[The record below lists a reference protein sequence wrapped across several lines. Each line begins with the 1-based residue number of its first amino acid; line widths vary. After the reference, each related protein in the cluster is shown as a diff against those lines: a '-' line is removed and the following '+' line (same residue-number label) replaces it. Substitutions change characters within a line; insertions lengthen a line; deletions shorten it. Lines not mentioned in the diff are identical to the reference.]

1 MWSSGCP
8 IICLLDIWMSLKQVA
23 KFNWTIAAKSKF
35 KTVLEC
41 LALSKI
47 SARAIICAVPWKQHW
62 LEQIPSRAIC
72 RYLSVYPS
80 FPWSE
85 GTLMVLRA
93 IQRNNSFSTPLSLKT
108 MTDDYMLEV
117 YGHSTKDSVALA
129 TLAVHSTSGT
139 HFRAPFAYLVYISKS
154 PTFHCYSRKMLDS

>member
-8 IICLLDIWMSLKQVA
+8 IICLWDIWVSLRQVA

-35 KTVLEC
+35 KPVLEC

-47 SARAIICAVPWKQHW
+47 SARVIICAVPWKQHW

-72 RYLSVYPS
+72 RDLSVYPS
-80 FPWSE
+80 FTWSA

-93 IQRNNSFSTPLSLKT
+93 IQRNNSFSMPLSLKT
-108 MTDDYMLEV
+108 MTDDDVLEDR
-117 YGHSTKDSVALA
+117 GHFTRDLWPRLPWQCIQQQALIF
-129 TLAVHSTSGT
+129 VP
-139 HFRAPFAYLVYISKS
+139 HFHILFTFLRAPPSVVT
-154 PTFHCYSRKMLDS
+154 PRRC

>member
-8 IICLLDIWMSLKQVA
+8 IICLLDIWMSLRQVA

-93 IQRNNSFSTPLSLKT
+93 IQRNNSFSAPLSLKGALHVRRLHVRSLWSF
-108 MTDDYMLEV
+108 YK
-117 YGHSTKDSVALA
+117 GQCGPGNPGSAFNKWHSFSCPICISCL
-129 TLAVHSTSGT
+129 
-139 HFRAPFAYLVYISKS
+139 HF
-154 PTFHCYSRKMLDS
+154 